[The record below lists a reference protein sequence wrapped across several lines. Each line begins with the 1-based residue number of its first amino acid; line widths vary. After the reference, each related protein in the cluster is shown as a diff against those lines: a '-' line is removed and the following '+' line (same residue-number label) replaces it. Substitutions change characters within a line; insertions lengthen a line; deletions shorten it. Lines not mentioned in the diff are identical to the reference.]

1 MLAARHLAHGAPGR
15 RGAHTSVQVA
25 LRAIAAVN
33 PAVNAVVHT
42 LSAEALADAP
52 RAVGGAAVLD
62 GVPVL
67 VKDSIAVRG
76 MPLVV
81 GDPARAGAPPEPADA
96 PLVARLRAA
105 GAVVVGKTNV
115 PEGSLDLQTFN
126 AVFGRTVNPY
136 DTARTPGG
144 SSGGSAAAVA
154 AGMVPLAVGS
164 DLGGSLR
171 LPAAFCG
178 VSSIRPSARRLPS
191 AGHVPAA
198 RLEAAPLTLG
208 AIARDVPLLERF
220 MQAAC
225 APAGAP
231 AGAPAWDAAALGLPP
246 LPFVP
251 APAPAPRDLTVLL
264 TPALRGA
271 PTARAVSGAVLR
283 LGERLSAAGVCVELG
298 TPALE
303 ALEAAAASR
312 ELFLAYKV
320 LAQLC
325 SSAVLPPDAVADPSQ
340 RPPGDV
346 APSASQLAR
355 AELIRDGAR
364 AALARALAG
373 PGPGTRVWVLPACG
387 VLAFPHD
394 EAHGAIDVDGR
405 AVPYWRALLAYAH
418 QAAVCGAPA
427 AVLPVAM
434 HGHLPVGVQV
444 MAAPWHD
451 APLLAACRT
460 IERLLEHPVPPP
472 PLHAAAAAFS

>member
-1 MLAARHLAHGAPGR
+1 MR
-15 RGAHTSVQVA
+15 RG
-25 LRAIAAVN
+25 R
-33 PAVNAVVHT
+33 
-42 LSAEALADAP
+42 
-52 RAVGGAAVLD
+52 VGGAAVLD

-320 LAQLC
+320 LAQALLVRRASARRRRRPLAAPAGRRRALC
-325 SSAVLPPDAVADPSQ
+325 LA
-340 RPPGDV
+340 
-346 APSASQLAR
+346 AR
-355 AELIRDGAR
+355 ARGANPRRSARGAGAR
-364 AALARALAG
+364 ARGAGAGHAGMGAACVRGAGVPARRG
-373 PGPGTRVWVLPACG
+373 PTGPSTWTGARCPTGARSSLTPTRLPSAAPLPPCSRSPCTGTSLSASRSWPRPGTTRPSSPPAAPSSASSSTPCRRRPSTPPP
-387 VLAFPHD
+387 PHSRSR
-394 EAHGAIDVDGR
+394 APRARTALGGTSGR
-405 AVPYWRALLAYAH
+405 AVHSTAL
-418 QAAVCGAPA
+418 
-427 AVLPVAM
+427 
-434 HGHLPVGVQV
+434 
-444 MAAPWHD
+444 
-451 APLLAACRT
+451 
-460 IERLLEHPVPPP
+460 
-472 PLHAAAAAFS
+472 